1 MYMPDYNTVQ
11 LLHEDRLR
19 DAAKRQAKLD
29 LIRDASE
36 QTPDERQG
44 GLLHQMKQLMHRG
57 NHVQSQPQETRDVRR
72 AHAI

>member
-1 MYMPDYNTVQ
+1 MYMPDYTTVQ

-19 DAAKRQAKLD
+19 DAAKRQAQLD

-44 GLLHQMKQLMHRG
+44 GLLHQMKQLMQRR
-57 NHVQSQPQETRDVRR
+57 NHVQSQPQDCTDVRP